1 MRSMTLCDN
10 EKKTTNGINYLKM
23 ISGRQY
29 LQGNTINMKSSK
41 LGRRF
46 AFNFTG
52 TFYYILRII
61 NGMNEIK

>member
-1 MRSMTLCDN
+1 MTLCDN

-41 LGRRF
+41 LGRQF

-52 TFYYILRII
+52 AF
-61 NGMNEIK
+61 